1 MQVSIYKQLSCLSF
15 LELIFFSFYFGLNF
29 LHCILYHTNKP
40 GSTGLDR
47 YSCICHIKTG
57 NRENAPCRCQ
67 KLMPI
72 SLFPCTSLR
81 HFVEQN
87 KGENARALQAWAVEL
102 HINVGPIKRGTYL
115 VYKECQSASSMGG
128 RTSHKRGTYL
138 VSWICRAYSPDQL
151 HNCRSSDPHPS
162 SMTDPVSMC
171 LWEKGERQQITQ
183 SRFVI
188 NAMVCLHA
196 LVYQYVQTNHMACTT
211 PSVHVA
217 PKTDLVSWNPDI
229 HFSVLIPPLV
239 WNTQHDDGQCPCSKS
254 MSC

>member
-102 HINVGPIKRGTYL
+102 HINVGPILSHEFVEPTLLISYTIADPQILIHHRWQTRFL
-115 VYKECQSASSMGG
+115 CASE
-128 RTSHKRGTYL
+128 RR
-138 VSWICRAYSPDQL
+138 V
-151 HNCRSSDPHPS
+151 
-162 SMTDPVSMC
+162 
-171 LWEKGERQQITQ
+171 KG
-183 SRFVI
+183 SR
-188 NAMVCLHA
+188 
-196 LVYQYVQTNHMACTT
+196 
-211 PSVHVA
+211 
-217 PKTDLVSWNPDI
+217 
-229 HFSVLIPPLV
+229 
-239 WNTQHDDGQCPCSKS
+239 
-254 MSC
+254 